1 MIKYITARLKKITHV
16 NKKNI
21 AVSKNF
27 GSLKV
32 NILVFFLAHA
42 PLHKLPFDIH
52 KFHSYYVTQDYERL
66 ASLGTLSRK
75 MKQTITPRHNP
86 GNINFV

>member
-1 MIKYITARLKKITHV
+1 MLT
-16 NKKNI
+16 KKNI

-27 GSLKV
+27 VSLKV

-42 PLHKLPFDIH
+42 PLHKPPFDIH
-52 KFHSYYVTQDYERL
+52 KFYSCYVTQDYERL

-75 MKQTITPRHNP
+75 MSRQ
-86 GNINFV
+86 